1 MSAIDSL
8 AASLP
13 LFIAEE
19 DLVSIPWIPSGAEA
33 WEAPPPEA
41 YSGGAYDAVTTS
53 RAPII
58 TL

>member
-8 AASLP
+8 AAPLP
-13 LFIAEE
+13 LFIAEA
-19 DLVSIPWIPSGAEA
+19 DLVSMLCIPSVVDT

-41 YSGGAYDAVTTS
+41 YSGGAYAAVTS